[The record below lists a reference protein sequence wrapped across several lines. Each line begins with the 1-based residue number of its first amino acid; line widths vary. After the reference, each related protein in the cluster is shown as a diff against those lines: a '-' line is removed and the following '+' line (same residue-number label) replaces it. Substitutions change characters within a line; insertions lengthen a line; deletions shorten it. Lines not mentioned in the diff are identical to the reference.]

1 MLVNNTVDVVG
12 AGSDLLMMQ
21 CQAMMWSGIMEV
33 VVKGVVSWGLWG
45 WQLFCLFSVYT
56 HYKLLY

>member
-12 AGSDLLMMQ
+12 AGCDLLMMQ

-33 VVKGVVSWGLWG
+33 AVKGLERWG

-56 HYKLLY
+56 H

>member
-33 VVKGVVSWGLWG
+33 AVKGLER
-45 WQLFCLFSVYT
+45 
-56 HYKLLY
+56 

>member
-12 AGSDLLMMQ
+12 AGCDLLMMQ

-33 VVKGVVSWGLWG
+33 AVKGLERWG